1 MKLYREM
8 EESILEVSNDINE
21 TQEYKQRLNK
31 LIENF
36 FDRSTLE
43 QDITGLIDITEDI
56 ENAD

>member
-1 MKLYREM
+1 M